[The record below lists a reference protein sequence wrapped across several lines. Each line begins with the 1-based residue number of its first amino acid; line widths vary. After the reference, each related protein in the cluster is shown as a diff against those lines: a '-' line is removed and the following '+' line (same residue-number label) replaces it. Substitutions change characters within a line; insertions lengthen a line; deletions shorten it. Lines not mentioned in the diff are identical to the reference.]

1 MFAFIY
7 YTKRGPAA
15 PTAGNIPIAL
25 RGALLENCPMD
36 KRNVAVI
43 ILAAG
48 KGTRMKS
55 DLPKVLHPFAGE
67 PLVAHV
73 ARTAREIADTAVA
86 VVGYK
91 AGMVRDALAG
101 TGTLFAE
108 QVEQLGTAHAVMQAR
123 AALNGFDGKVVVLSG
138 DVPQV
143 RAATVRRLLALA
155 EESGAAVTLLSAE
168 CQTPTGYGRIIRDA
182 SGMVTAIVEERDANA
197 AQKGITEING
207 GIYAFDASFL
217 WRALEQIRPAN
228 AQKEYYLTDVVKIA
242 LAQGRTVAA
251 LKLPDIGEIAGVNTV
266 DELAA
271 LNRARA
277 ESVRA

>member
-1 MFAFIY
+1 
-7 YTKRGPAA
+7 
-15 PTAGNIPIAL
+15 
-25 RGALLENCPMD
+25 MD
-36 KRNVAVI
+36 KHNVAVI

-91 AGMVRDALAG
+91 AEMVQEALAG

-108 QVEQLGTAHAVMQAR
+108 QREQLGTAHAVMQAR
-123 AALNGFDGKVVVLSG
+123 AALGGFDGKVVVLSG
-138 DVPQV
+138 DVPRV
-143 RAATVRRLLALA
+143 RAATVRRLLTLA
-155 EESGAAVTLLSAE
+155 AESGAAVTLLSAE
-168 CQTPTGYGRIIRDA
+168 CQGPAGYGRIIRDA
-182 SGMVTAIVEERDANA
+182 GGAVSAIVEERDASP
-197 AQKGITEING
+197 AQKAITEING
-207 GIYAFDASFL
+207 GIYVFDTAFL
-217 WRALEQIRPAN
+217 WSALEQIRPAN
-228 AQKEYYLTDVVKIA
+228 DQKEYYLTDAVKIA
-242 LAQGRTVAA
+242 LAQGKTVAA

-271 LNRARA
+271 LNHAHA
-277 ESVRA
+277 KGVRA